1 MLPRILRIIRLY
13 NMRMLLQT
21 FAVDCKSLVTVYDGV
36 YDCSESIKSMRCL
49 L

>member
-1 MLPRILRIIRLY
+1 MT
-13 NMRMLLQT
+13 MLLQT

-36 YDCSESIKSMRCL
+36 CDCSENITSMRCL